1 MNVQREICDRLR
13 SSDRK
18 IRHVGYYDG
27 FGRIL
32 YDSIRPGTTPMEGTE
47 EMHILNSTVAST
59 INLWNPARELIGKTT
74 SFIMI
79 REKLVALIVPHR
91 KANYFL
97 IVFEAGTPMEKVER
111 VRKKLLSSA
120 TR

>member
-1 MNVQREICDRLR
+1 MNVPREICDRLR

-18 IRHVGYYDG
+18 IRHAGYYDG

-32 YDSIRPGTTPMEGTE
+32 YDSRRPGLKPMEGTE
-47 EMHILNSTVAST
+47 EMHILNGTVAST

-79 REKLVALIVPHR
+79 REKLVALIVPHQ
-91 KANYFL
+91 KASYFL
-97 IVFEAGTPMEKVER
+97 IVFEAGTPVARVEKA
-111 VRKKLLSSA
+111 RKKLLSSA